1 MTKLFAY
8 LAVSLVPALVSIGL
22 LLAGTVT
29 GYVATTNILMDLLL
43 FFIFVCSILFIYRKR
58 TTIGFCCFSAAF
70 LIVLVMYEQGRV
82 RRYFYEAE
90 IFFSGKTFAESCLPK
105 DGVAIDQSKV
115 RICKMFDLGDVA
127 VDIIV
132 SIQGDTSPT
141 TIIADVAK
149 RGSPGMWDNIRALG
163 YGWGGG
169 SRYSAHKL
177 MSDYYLIHDQ
187 LD

>member
-1 MTKLFAY
+1 
-8 LAVSLVPALVSIGL
+8 
-22 LLAGTVT
+22 
-29 GYVATTNILMDLLL
+29 
-43 FFIFVCSILFIYRKR
+43 
-58 TTIGFCCFSAAF
+58 
-70 LIVLVMYEQGRV
+70 
-82 RRYFYEAE
+82 
-90 IFFSGKTFAESCLPK
+90 
-105 DGVAIDQSKV
+105 
-115 RICKMFDLGDVA
+115 MFDLGDVA